1 MSLDFLENKY
11 SLAIISILSG
21 LYAAQIRPTL
31 PTVVMDLFQNPI
43 FRVLILF
50 LVVLRSYKDP
60 QFSLIIAVSF
70 LLIMNIVN
78 EQLFKDTFTN
88 INIQESNVETL
99 CSDINLN
106 KNKIFK
112 CINNI
117 NNYASK
123 SEHKDKNLEKLQC
136 MYVNNSNRLRD
147 TCTDKNVQIFPRDIP
162 TNLDCVETYKLQ
174 PTYEIGTINN
184 DCSNVF

>member
-50 LVVLRSYKDP
+50 LVVVRSYKDP

-88 INIQESNVETL
+88 INIQENNVERL

-106 KNKIFK
+106 KKKIIN

-117 NNYASK
+117 DNYASDF
-123 SEHKDKNLEKLQC
+123 EHKTKNLNKLQC
-136 MYVNNSNRLRD
+136 MNVKTSNRLRD
-147 TCTDKNVQIFPRDIP
+147 TCTNVQISQRDIP

-174 PTYEIGTINN
+174 PKYEIGTINN

>member
-106 KNKIFK
+106 KNKIIK

-117 NNYASK
+117 DNYASNFEDK
-123 SEHKDKNLEKLQC
+123 EKNLDKLQC
-136 MYVNNSNRLRD
+136 MNVNTSNILRD
-147 TCTDKNVQIFPRDIP
+147 TCANVQIFPRDIP

>member
-50 LVVLRSYKDP
+50 LVVVRSYKDP

-70 LLIMNIVN
+70 LLIMNIV
-78 EQLFKDTFTN
+78 LK
-88 INIQESNVETL
+88 
-99 CSDINLN
+99 
-106 KNKIFK
+106 
-112 CINNI
+112 
-117 NNYASK
+117 
-123 SEHKDKNLEKLQC
+123 
-136 MYVNNSNRLRD
+136 RLHRQKVVHRL
-147 TCTDKNVQIFPRDIP
+147 TS
-162 TNLDCVETYKLQ
+162 L
-174 PTYEIGTINN
+174 
-184 DCSNVF
+184 

>member
-1 MSLDFLENKY
+1 MNLNFLENKY
-11 SLAIISILSG
+11 FLAIFAILSG
-21 LYAAQIRPTL
+21 IYGGQIRPAL
-31 PTVVMDLFQNPI
+31 PKFIMDLFQNPI

-50 LVVLRSYKDP
+50 LVVVRSYKDP

-88 INIQESNVETL
+88 INIQENNIERL
-99 CSDINLN
+99 CSDINLD
-106 KNKIFK
+106 KKKIIK

-117 NNYASK
+117 DNYASNE
-123 SEHKDKNLEKLQC
+123 EHKRNNLDKLQC
-136 MYVNNSNRLRD
+136 MNVKTSNRLRD
-147 TCTDKNVQIFPRDIP
+147 TCTNVQISQRDIP

-174 PTYEIGTINN
+174 PKYEIGTINN

>member
-106 KNKIFK
+106 KNKIIK

-117 NNYASK
+117 DNYASK
-123 SEHKDKNLEKLQC
+123 SEYKDKNLPKLQC
-136 MYVNNSNRLRD
+136 MNVNTSKILRD
-147 TCTDKNVQIFPRDIP
+147 TCANVQIFPRDIP
-162 TNLDCVETYKLQ
+162 TNLDCVETYKLE
-174 PTYEIGTINN
+174 PTYEIGTINK